1 MITIDGNK
9 YTEEDLTPE
18 QISEVNYMISLQNE
32 VDTLSRRIQD
42 LQFVLRCRQQAF
54 LEQFKGDSQEA
65 KETSEQEDK

>member
-18 QISEVNYMISLQNE
+18 QISEVNYMISLQND

-42 LQFVLRCRQQAF
+42 LHFVLRGRQQAF
-54 LEQFKGDSQEA
+54 LEQFKSEEPSEA
-65 KETSEQEDK
+65 A

>member
-1 MITIDGNK
+1 MITIDGK
-9 YTEEDLTPE
+9 QYTEEDLTPE

-42 LQFVLRCRQQAF
+42 LQFVLRGRQQAF

>member
-32 VDTLSRRIQD
+32 VDSLSRRVQD
-42 LQFVLRCRQQAF
+42 LQFVLRGRQQAF
-54 LEQFKGDSQEA
+54 LEQFKSEEPSEA
-65 KETSEQEDK
+65 A